1 MIAGPVAQGRNVYYS
16 RWSQRMQENPMRL
29 HLWISS
35 SMTALLLTLA
45 GCSSNSVSESQCIAG
60 DWQTIGYRD
69 GANGYRSTQ
78 LLNHQNACVK
88 HGVIP
93 DRASYMAGWEQG
105 VREYCEANNGYDVGE
120 RGEGYDNV
128 CPDDLRDAF
137 LGAYHSGRELYLAR
151 SEVSDLEAAISQAEY
166 RLDEIKAQLVSSAT
180 QQFDPTLLPAD
191 RVELL
196 ASMQRLAEE
205 QGRIKAELPRMRQ
218 ELALKSQQLASL
230 EH

>member
-1 MIAGPVAQGRNVYYS
+1 
-16 RWSQRMQENPMRL
+16 MRL
-29 HLWISS
+29 HSS
-35 SMTALLLTLA
+35 VSPVCLSSVMAVLLFTLA

-93 DRASYMAGWEQG
+93 DRASYMAGWEKG
-105 VREYCEANNGYDVGE
+105 VREYCEPNNGYDVGE

-128 CPDDLRDAF
+128 CPDDMRDAF
-137 LGAYHSGRELYLAR
+137 LAPYHAGRDLYLAR
-151 SEVSDLEAAISQAEY
+151 CEVRDLEDAISQREY
-166 RLDEIKAQLVSSAT
+166 RLDAIKTELVSSTT
-180 QQFDPTLLPAD
+180 QQFDPTLTPAA
-191 RVELL
+191 RVDLL
-196 ASMQRLAEE
+196 ALMQRLSEE
-205 QGRIKAELPRMRQ
+205 QGRINAELPRMRQ
-218 ELALKSQQLASL
+218 DLAYKTQQLAAR